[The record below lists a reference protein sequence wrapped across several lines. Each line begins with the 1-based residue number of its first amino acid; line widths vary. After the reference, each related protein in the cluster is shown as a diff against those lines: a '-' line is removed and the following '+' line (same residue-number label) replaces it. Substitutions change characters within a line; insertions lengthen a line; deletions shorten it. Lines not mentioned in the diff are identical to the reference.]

1 MKGCKDNKGR
11 GPKPFA
17 LFAVTAIIAV
27 TAFLLL
33 MALKAFAFEGYPQR
47 IISGMPSITEMLFAL
62 GLDDQIVGVTTNC
75 NYPAAAL
82 KKEKVGGFFLNLE
95 KVVSLRPDLIVMLED
110 AQDSD
115 IERLVEHGLPVYTVD
130 PDSVIDVIETIE
142 ELGLLTGKEERAEGI
157 TRRMMLRIQ
166 AVEEKVYG
174 LPRERVLVI
183 VGCKPL
189 IVVGRDNF
197 IDDILNYA
205 GARNLAEQASAAYP
219 QYSFERLLFEDPDYI
234 IVPEGLIGWDEI
246 RKDSRWRTL
255 SAVQN
260 DRILFI
266 NDDILSRPGPRV
278 VEAIEEIAEFIHEK
292 KT

>member
-1 MKGCKDNKGR
+1 M
-11 GPKPFA
+11 
-17 LFAVTAIIAV
+17 
-27 TAFLLL
+27 LLATRVWADL
-33 MALKAFAFEGYPQR
+33 PQR

-75 NYPAAAL
+75 NYPPAAR

-95 KVVSLRPDLIVMLED
+95 KVVSLRPDLIVMLES

-115 IERLVEHGLPVYTVD
+115 IERLVEYGLPVYTVD
-130 PDSVIDVIETIE
+130 PDSVVEVVETIE
-142 ELGLLTGKEERAEGI
+142 ELGLLTGKEGEAEWVAQQ
-157 TRRMMLRIQ
+157 MVKRIQ

-174 LPRERVLVI
+174 LPRKRVLVI
-183 VGCKPL
+183 VGYQPL
-189 IVVGRDNF
+189 VVVGRDNF
-197 IDDILNYA
+197 INDILNYA
-205 GARNLAEQASAAYP
+205 GAWNVASEAKAAYP
-219 QYSFERLLFEDPDYI
+219 QYSFERLLLEDPDYI
-234 IVPEGLIGWDEI
+234 IIPEGLVKREEI
-246 RKDSRWRTL
+246 SKDSRWRAL

-278 VEAIEEIAEFIHEK
+278 VKAIEEIAEFIHEK